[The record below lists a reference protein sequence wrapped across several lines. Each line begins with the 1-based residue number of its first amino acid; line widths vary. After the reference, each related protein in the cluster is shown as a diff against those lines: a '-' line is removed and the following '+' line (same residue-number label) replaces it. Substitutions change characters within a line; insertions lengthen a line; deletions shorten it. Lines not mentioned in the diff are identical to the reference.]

1 MMYEKAARQ
10 IKLLRH
16 MNNVTQAVLAEELG
30 VAEKYI
36 SAIEAKHRKASLQFY
51 KDVANYFK
59 VSLDYLFIDDIQN
72 KKNIYVDTVMIRM
85 SYMEEQDQK
94 MVLKFVEDF
103 SEYIAEREKD
113 KK

>member
-1 MMYEKAARQ
+1 MMYDKAARQ
-10 IKLLRH
+10 LRLLRTK
-16 MNNVTQAVLAEELG
+16 NNMSQAELAEKLG
-30 VAEKYI
+30 VNPKYL
-36 SAIEAKHRKASLQFY
+36 SYIERRQRRGSLEFY

-59 VSLDYLFIDDIQN
+59 VTLDYLFIDDIQT
-72 KKNIYVDTVMIRM
+72 KKNIYVDSVMIRM

-103 SEYIAEREKD
+103 GEYIAEREKE

>member
-1 MMYEKAARQ
+1 ME
-10 IKLLRH
+10 
-16 MNNVTQAVLAEELG
+16 
-30 VAEKYI
+30 YI
-36 SAIEAKHRKASLQFY
+36 SKAQCLQERTLIP
-51 KDVANYFK
+51 K